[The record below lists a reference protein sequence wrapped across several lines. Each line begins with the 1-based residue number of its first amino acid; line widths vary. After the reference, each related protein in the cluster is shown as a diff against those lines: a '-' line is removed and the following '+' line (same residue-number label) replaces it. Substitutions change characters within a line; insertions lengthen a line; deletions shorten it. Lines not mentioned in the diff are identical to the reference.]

1 MCLNLQHSF
10 TDLYQKKIQRGWLDT
25 NILSNEKQGLQ
36 KPGDFKPAS
45 GMKLRGMLF

>member
-25 NILSNEKQGLQ
+25 NILSNEKLGLQ
-36 KPGDFKPAS
+36 KPGDFKPTR
-45 GMKLRGMLF
+45 GTKLRGMLF